1 LRVWREIRFPVS
13 LLSLIIGILFFLSG
27 IVWLFLK
34 KYNIPLLTD
43 LSNCFKEWNYYLLI
57 IGLILSSIGGWYSYD
72 YIKKRRYLI
81 EEIKTGRKSELARKR
96 GELEKLVKTMPRK
109 YEEMLRNKEEELGL
123 R

>member
-1 LRVWREIRFPVS
+1 MRVWREIRFPVS

-57 IGLILSSIGGWYSYD
+57 IGLILSPIGGWYSYD

-96 GELEKLVKTMPRK
+96 GELEKLVKSMPRK

>member
-1 LRVWREIRFPVS
+1 MRVWREIRFPVS

-34 KYNIPLLTD
+34 KYNIPILTD

>member
-1 LRVWREIRFPVS
+1 VWREIRFPVS